1 MTELQLGGEPLRR
14 WDPERI
20 GPYVIL
26 GRLGAG
32 AMGQVYLGRSAAGR
46 LVAVKTIKVEL
57 AEEAGFRTRFA
68 QEVAAARRVS
78 GFFTAAVVEADP
90 DADLPWLATAYVP
103 APSLARLVAVCGPL
117 PVTSVRWLAAGCA
130 EALESIHGVGLVHRD
145 LKPSNVLIASDG
157 PRVIDFGVA
166 RAAERMGVTTSRGT
180 VGTPAYMAP
189 EQARDTHQA
198 SAASDVYALGATLV
212 FAATGHP
219 PYQGDTVMDVLSRL
233 ATEEPDLAGLPGEL
247 TGLVTA
253 CLQRVPRERP
263 TSSAVLARL
272 GQFTETGAG
281 AAGEHSYLPD
291 EAMVLIGQYQRN
303 PLLASAQPAPDEG
316 ADATSASYTELPA
329 SYQPRPRRQPARP
342 GWQQWVRA
350 HLAWVGWVSVGAA
363 LVVGG
368 VILGASL
375 TSSGSP
381 GAGLPPPVAPATVC
395 GTQDVA
401 SHMLCMNQSQGDPST
416 TFIVEG
422 KDFPP
427 GQQVTVM
434 LSEIGPP
441 PENKPLF
448 DVTSTFMPVT
458 TANGTFKVPVSQL
471 YSGALQL
478 GLVTVQVTAS
488 GASQAQTQFMVLP
501 PGAPPAGSLP
511 GQ

>member
-1 MTELQLGGEPLRR
+1 M
-14 WDPERI
+14 
-20 GPYVIL
+20 
-26 GRLGAG
+26 
-32 AMGQVYLGRSAAGR
+32 
-46 LVAVKTIKVEL
+46 
-57 AEEAGFRTRFA
+57 
-68 QEVAAARRVS
+68 
-78 GFFTAAVVEADP
+78 
-90 DADLPWLATAYVP
+90 
-103 APSLARLVAVCGPL
+103 
-117 PVTSVRWLAAGCA
+117 
-130 EALESIHGVGLVHRD
+130 
-145 LKPSNVLIASDG
+145 
-157 PRVIDFGVA
+157 
-166 RAAERMGVTTSRGT
+166 
-180 VGTPAYMAP
+180 
-189 EQARDTHQA
+189 
-198 SAASDVYALGATLV
+198 YALGATLV

-219 PYQGDTVMDVLSRL
+219 PYQGDSVMDVLSRL

-291 EAMVLIGQYQRN
+291 EAMALIAQYQRN
-303 PLLASAQPAPDEG
+303 PLLASAQPVPEDG
-316 ADATSASYTELPA
+316 GDATSASYTELPA
-329 SYQPRPRRQPARP
+329 SYQPKPRRQPARP
-342 GWQQWVRA
+342 GWRPWVRA

-395 GTQDVA
+395 GTRDVA
-401 SHMLCMNQSQGDPST
+401 SQMLCMNRSQGDPSA

-441 PENKPLF
+441 PAWPSRGAKRPG
-448 DVTSTFMPVT
+448 P
-458 TANGTFKVPVSQL
+458 AGG
-471 YSGALQL
+471 SGSEP
-478 GLVTVQVTAS
+478 TW
-488 GASQAQTQFMVLP
+488 
-501 PGAPPAGSLP
+501 PGSAGSRSAPPWWWAASSSGRPSP
-511 GQ
+511 VRATSCPHRWRRIPYAAPRTWPATSCA